1 MILDVAEVSL
11 PVLERLR
18 IRKQRIRHGR
28 GGQRISIVTG
38 IHGDELEG
46 QYVCYLLQRRL
57 QASIEQLDG
66 TVDLYPGMNPL
77 GIDSI
82 TRGIPS
88 FDLDMNRVFPGNSE
102 GSMVEHVASCIIA
115 DLLGST
121 ACIDI
126 HASNIFLTELPQV
139 RINQLHRRELL
150 PLARRLNL
158 DLIWVHANATVLEST
173 LAFSLN
179 SRGTPTLVVEMGVGM
194 RITKRYC
201 HQLEHGILSLMAQLG
216 MYHGPCGST
225 EHEALVVDR
234 DEAVEFLNSPS
245 AGIFIQKAAHGSSL
259 REGELVGEIVDPLH
273 GVVVERILAPCDGL
287 LFTLRE
293 YPVVDEGSLMG
304 RMIRQD
310 YIDRRGRHAHRA
322 D

>member
-1 MILDVAEVSL
+1 MILNVAEVSL
-11 PVLERLR
+11 PVAERLR
-18 IRKQRIRHGR
+18 IRKQRIRHGSSER
-28 GGQRISIVTG
+28 RISIVTG

-46 QYVCYLLQRRL
+46 QYACYLLQRRL
-57 QASIEQLDG
+57 QASIEHLDG
-66 TVDLYPGMNPL
+66 IVDIYPGMNPL

-121 ACIDI
+121 ACVDI
-126 HASNIFLTELPQV
+126 HASNIFLTEMPQV
-139 RINQLHRRELL
+139 RINQLHRRTLL
-150 PLARRLNL
+150 PMARRLNL

-194 RITKRYC
+194 RITKHYC
-201 HQLEHGILSLMAQLG
+201 HQLEHGILSLMAHLG
-216 MYHGPCGST
+216 MYRGPCDT
-225 EHEALVVDR
+225 DHEALLVDS
-234 DEAVEFLNSPS
+234 DEAVEFLNSPV
-245 AGIFIQKAAHGSSL
+245 AGIFIQKAGHGSLL
-259 REGELVGEIVDPLH
+259 RRGELIGEVVDPLH
-273 GVVVERILAPCDGL
+273 GVVLERILAPCDGL

-304 RMIRQD
+304 RMIRRD
-310 YIDRRGRHAHRA
+310 FIGGKGRHAHRA